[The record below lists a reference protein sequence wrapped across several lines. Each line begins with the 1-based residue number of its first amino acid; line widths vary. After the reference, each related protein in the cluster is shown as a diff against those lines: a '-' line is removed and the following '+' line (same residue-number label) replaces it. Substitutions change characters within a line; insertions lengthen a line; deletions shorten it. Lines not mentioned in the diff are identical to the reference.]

1 MHSAMFVVSVPS
13 GFGGPNQDHQVWM
26 TFLGQFI
33 PKIDKATNVLRLG
46 ENVWLVDLT
55 VSPAPL
61 AYMIAAAEN
70 QKFAY
75 GILPFDAA
83 PQWLPGDFDPKTIR
97 GRNAD

>member
-1 MHSAMFVVSVPS
+1 MHSALFVASMPPDAADPQ
-13 GFGGPNQDHQVWM
+13 GHVWGVFL
-26 TFLGQFI
+26 TQFLG
-33 PKIDKATNVLRLG
+33 KIAQAKNVLRLG

-55 VSPAPL
+55 ISVAPL

-83 PQWLPGDFDPKTIR
+83 PQWLPGGFDPKTIR
-97 GRNAD
+97 GRNA